1 MTIKYLKKAT
11 KTASTDDT
19 KTKEIVQNLLKEL
32 EKSKEEGCKELT
44 KKFDKYDGEIIVSKE
59 KIEEIKKKL
68 DQKTKDDIR
77 FSYDRVKKFAEAQLK
92 NYGQDFEVELSNGL
106 YAGQKLVPVNT
117 AGCYIPGGRYA
128 HIASAVMSVTT
139 AKVAGV
145 KNIIACSPPKE
156 NIGAHPSII
165 YTADLCGADV
175 ILNLGG
181 VPAIAAMTYG
191 LFGNAPA
198 DILVGPGNQFVA
210 EAKRIL
216 FGKVGIDLFAGPTE
230 IGIIADETADPEIVA
245 VDLVGQA
252 EHGYNSPAWLYT
264 TSQKLAD
271 TVMKRVPELIDEL
284 PEVPRLSAEAAWRDY
299 GEVIL
304 CDTNEEMVK
313 VSDDYAPEHL
323 ELQTKNLK
331 WFAMPAVAGMA
342 LDLGGI
348 QYTAAP
354 SNGFYMGTE
363 IGSLNL
369 SDKRRYNILPMVAK
383 MMELDVSE
391 ERTLWRDKALVEVNI
406 AVLYSFKKQ
415 GVRMLDHHA
424 LSEFFMRFNEEEE
437 KMVVDQPTEHRQ
449 ESIVHTVSDTVMESC
464 APLMQL
470 MVTLVVRIWPLE
482 YWSPPVMSLCC
493 RGQWMM
499 WRVHREESG
508 GKKRGEKRK
517 TNASSVFRFPTCL
530 FQEMRK
536 IDTRCPQIAT
546 LCGLNDH
553 KASLTSRLV
562 LCCCCSTQTLQTP
575 QRLLLPFP
583 ATCSFWIAPP
593 RLSHA
598 LVLWR
603 NFVFQRTISAT

>member
-1 MTIKYLKKAT
+1 MTIKYLKKAS

-68 DQKTKDDIR
+68 DQKTKDDIK

-145 KNIIACSPPKE
+145 KNIIACSPPKQ

-264 TSQKLAD
+264 TCQKLAD
-271 TVMKRVPELIDEL
+271 AVMKRVPELIEEL

-304 CDTNEEMVK
+304 CDTNDEMVK

-331 WFAMPAVAGMA
+331 WFHER
-342 LDLGGI
+342 LKN
-348 QYTAAP
+348 Y
-354 SNGFYMGTE
+354 
-363 IGSLNL
+363 GSLFIGEETTVAYG
-369 SDKRRYNILPMVAK
+369 DKCSGTNHILPTKGAGKYTGGLFVGK
-383 MMELDVSE
+383 FIK
-391 ERTLWRDKALVEVNI
+391 TL
-406 AVLYSFKKQ
+406 S
-415 GVRMLDHHA
+415 
-424 LSEFFMRFNEEEE
+424 
-437 KMVVDQPTEHRQ
+437 
-449 ESIVHTVSDTVMESC
+449 
-464 APLMQL
+464 
-470 MVTLVVRIWPLE
+470 
-482 YWSPPVMSLCC
+482 
-493 RGQWMM
+493 
-499 WRVHREESG
+499 
-508 GKKRGEKRK
+508 
-517 TNASSVFRFPTCL
+517 
-530 FQEMRK
+530 
-536 IDTRCPQIAT
+536 
-546 LCGLNDH
+546 
-553 KASLTSRLV
+553 
-562 LCCCCSTQTLQTP
+562 
-575 QRLLLPFP
+575 
-583 ATCSFWIAPP
+583 
-593 RLSHA
+593 
-598 LVLWR
+598 
-603 NFVFQRTISAT
+603 FQRMTKESTKEVGAAAARISRYEGMEAHARTGDARLRKYGYSN